1 MANDSRSLRLLAER
15 LTNIERKVRSQG
27 STGQLA
33 HSSIEDGALQAYD
46 RSGAQTMVIGKQWD
60 GTYAPITVNGPIPPT
75 PTGLT
80 VDDATEGLV
89 IGWGGVFAGGLSQ
102 VPMDFL
108 RVDAH
113 VGTVPEFVPDHT
125 NRIASFLAP
134 LGGQASATLPPGTYY
149 VKLVC
154 WTIAGKVSVAS
165 DPVSGDSLAVE
176 ATTDGS
182 PPASSPTPEVIG
194 GYEALSIRWTPIT
207 NNDPV
212 RYKIYVGTA
221 PGFTKDATTLAG
233 TSTGSSFTLRLLP
246 GDPPAEADDPDL
258 RKLQYDVT
266 YYVAIVAED
275 DDGAASVSA
284 EASAMIFKI
293 EGGAIGA
300 QTIVG
305 DNILGNTITADKFS
319 STLVLASEIWTALSG
334 QRVGMTPSGFV
345 GYKPDGSLMLS
356 FPTDPTQNALLDAD
370 LIARSMT
377 LVGNM
382 TMRSNSNSVE
392 KDAILK
398 LRNGISSPVAA
409 PQMSIDYFSYEF
421 STASL
426 TSTQKTGTLGT
437 FDFNASEVSCIE
449 WKDSSSYWV
458 VHQIRPNGTRAW
470 FFDYEGTPW
479 DLGSGNWFTDYK
491 DWEIWSV
498 IDITTSTAPKNGVYR
513 MARWIPSGTANTYY
527 LMCPQGIGFNRY
539 SRQGSQPPVV
549 GTNGTDVFVAE
560 VPVANPTQLQIR
572 YFTPNGDGNNL
583 SAPTTVYQSA
593 NASFSASRA
602 LANVTYDAAGFDI
615 GSPRYLVS
623 ERGFSTDHK
632 LVYTSGTNANSIFL
646 GGSGNSWVSSTIN
659 AETFEVA
666 HPNPRCTAWDG
677 FNFWTMGG
685 DGTMYQY
692 TETHWDPSVDSSVIW
707 MEHTFK
713 DNNAAGTGQHE
724 TTPGPARSI
733 TWKRRSK
740 ISVFIPPIPGAGG
753 VDEPNAVTVY
763 AGRGA
768 SQPANSGFHLQFEG
782 YTPQAAFD
790 AFDFT
795 DPIPPTVNSFP
806 NTNPGKIQSDDG
818 SMIISGDGSIKFGSM
833 DVETMLLNLGTG
845 FAIHKRE
852 TGGTASFSKPA
863 GARLHWVRCWGP
875 AGAGGGV
882 ASGTGQAEG
891 GGGGAGAYVDK
902 WYLDSDLSASESYT
916 VGSGGTGVSGAA
928 GNAGSGA
935 TTFKGLS
942 AGAGG
947 GGTAMTPSTST
958 SQGAAPGTGGTAS
971 GGDTNINGGDGGMG
985 RTITGAAVFAN
996 FGGACPQGGP
1006 SISQRDFGQSAGVAG
1021 IFPGGGGTGAF
1032 GGGTAFAGGAGAA
1045 GRIMIISF
1053 F

>member
-89 IGWGGVFAGGLSQ
+89 IGWGGAFAGGLAQ

-113 VGTVPEFVPDHT
+113 VGTVPEFTPDHT

-149 VKLVC
+149 IKLVC

-165 DPVSGDSLAVE
+165 DPVSGDSLAVA
-176 ATTDGS
+176 ATSDGS
-182 PPASSPTPEVIG
+182 APASSPTPEVVG

-212 RYKIYVGTA
+212 RYKIYVGTT

-233 TSTGSSFTLRLLP
+233 TSTGSQFTLRLLP
-246 GDPPAEADDPDL
+246 GPPPAEADDPDL

-266 YYVAIVAED
+266 YYVAIIAED
-275 DDGAASVSA
+275 DDGEAPVSG
-284 EASAMIFKI
+284 EGSAMIFKI

-334 QRVGMTPSGFV
+334 QRVGMTPDGFV

-356 FPTDPTQNALLDAD
+356 FPTDPLQNALLDAD

-392 KDAILK
+392 KDAVLK
-398 LRNGISSPVAA
+398 LRNGISSPVAT
-409 PQMSIDYFSYEF
+409 PQMSISYFTYQF
-421 STASL
+421 STDSL
-426 TSTQKTGTLGT
+426 TSAEKTGTLGT
-437 FDFNASEVSCIE
+437 FEFNGSEVSCIE
-449 WKDSSSYWV
+449 WKDSLSYWV
-458 VHQIRPNGTRAW
+458 VHQIRPTGTRAW
-470 FFDYEGTPW
+470 FFDYVGDPF
-479 DLGSGNWFTDYK
+479 DIGGGVYFTDYK

-498 IDITTSTAPKNGVYR
+498 IELTTSTAPKNGVYR
-513 MARWIPSGTANTYY
+513 MARWIPSGSANTYY
-527 LMCPQGIGFNRY
+527 LMCPQGVGFNRY
-539 SRQGSQPPVV
+539 SRQNGIAPPAV

-560 VPVANPTQLQIR
+560 VISNQLNLR
-572 YFTPNGDGNNL
+572 YYTPNGDGNNL
-583 SAPTTVYQSA
+583 PAPFTVYQSSTGFN
-593 NASFSASRA
+593 NARP
-602 LANVTYDAAGFDI
+602 LANVLYDTGGFDI
-615 GSPRYLVS
+615 GSPRYLVT
-623 ERGFSTDHK
+623 ERGFSTDNR

-666 HPNPRCTAWDG
+666 HPNPRSTAWDG

-685 DGTMYQY
+685 DGKMYQY
-692 TETHWDPSVDSSVIW
+692 TDTYWDPSVSSSVIW

-713 DNNAAGTGQHE
+713 DNDAAGTGQHE

-740 ISVFIPPIPGAGG
+740 INVFMPPIPGAGG

-768 SQPANSGFHLQFEG
+768 TLPANSGFHLQFEG
-782 YTPQAAFD
+782 NVTSNSFD

-795 DPIPPTVNSFP
+795 DPNPPTTNSFP

-818 SMIISGDGSIKFGSM
+818 NMVISGDGTIKIGGK
-833 DVETMLLNLGTG
+833 DVALGAPTQVLLTSSGTW
-845 FAIHKRE
+845 
-852 TGGTASFSKPA
+852 TKPA
-863 GARLHWVRCWGP
+863 GLKA
-875 AGAGGGV
+875 
-882 ASGTGQAEG
+882 
-891 GGGGAGAYVDK
+891 AYVE
-902 WYLDSDLSASESYT
+902 AQG
-916 VGSGGTGVSGAA
+916 GSGGSGGIAA
-928 GNAGSGA
+928 GASQGES
-935 TTFKGLS
+935 
-942 AGAGG
+942 GAGG
-947 GGTAMTPSTST
+947 GGSFCAKWYLAGDLSATESYTIG
-958 SQGAAPGTGGTAS
+958 GAGNAGALSGGTNGTA
-971 GGDTNINGGDGGMG
+971 GGSTVWKGMTAGPGAGGGGATATATNTAAQGGDGGTATGGDINIPGQKGGNG
-985 RTITGAAVFAN
+985 RVISGQAILAAK
-996 FGGACPQGGP
+996 GGD
-1006 SISQRDFGQSAGVAG
+1006 SQLGKGDTPPVSAGVRAG
-1021 IFPGGGGTGAF
+1021 KLYGAGASGAF
-1032 GGGTAFAGGAGAA
+1032 SGAAGLAGAA
-1045 GRIMIISF
+1045 GAAGCIRITMYF
-1053 F
+1053 